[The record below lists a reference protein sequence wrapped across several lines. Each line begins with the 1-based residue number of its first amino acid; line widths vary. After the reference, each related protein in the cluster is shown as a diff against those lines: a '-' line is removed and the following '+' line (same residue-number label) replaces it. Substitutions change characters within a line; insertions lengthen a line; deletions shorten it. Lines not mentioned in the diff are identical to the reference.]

1 MPNVFDFK
9 KEYKEFYMPKEKP
22 QLIQVPEMK
31 FICIDGTGDPNGSGY
46 KDAVTILYSIAY
58 TIRMSKLNGCQPE
71 GYFEYVVPPL
81 EGLWWSEGAFDLDKR
96 DCWLWTSMLRQPDF
110 VTEEVF
116 QQAVRLCK
124 SKKPELDTSLAR
136 LETFEEGLCVQMLH
150 KGPYST
156 EPQTVEIM
164 KEFIEK
170 NSLTDE
176 TGLYRKHHEIYLSNP
191 IKSAPDKSRTV
202 LRHPVKRK
210 AP

>member
-1 MPNVFDFK
+1 
-9 KEYKEFYMPKEKP
+9 
-22 QLIQVPEMK
+22 
-31 FICIDGTGDPNGSGY
+31 
-46 KDAVTILYSIAY
+46 
-58 TIRMSKLNGCQPE
+58 
-71 GYFEYVVPPL
+71 
-81 EGLWWSEGAFDLDKR
+81 
-96 DCWLWTSMLRQPDF
+96 MLRQPDF